1 VFTARYALRPYI
13 KQIRF
18 VFKGLIRSWAVS
30 LVRLFFLWTV
40 TFLCIL
46 VQALVICVLRLK
58 ERAIPAVLN
67 YVYSMSLRNVKNLRP
82 IERCRIMKCTVCVDL
97 KFLVV
102 ILEVLFLRV
111 ETYVRLR
118 VVFIPVF
125 FPSSGL
131 NKAAFLDLFVHSLC

>member
-1 VFTARYALRPYI
+1 
-13 KQIRF
+13 
-18 VFKGLIRSWAVS
+18 
-30 LVRLFFLWTV
+30 
-40 TFLCIL
+40 
-46 VQALVICVLRLK
+46 
-58 ERAIPAVLN
+58 
-67 YVYSMSLRNVKNLRP
+67 
-82 IERCRIMKCTVCVDL
+82 MKCTVCVDL